1 MGKLDELFLRSMDDV
16 PEFTILQVGLTS
28 PERIEKEPYHDV
40 TDRFRGSR
48 ILVCDPDEHL
58 CECAN
63 KDRQPYDPEFFPA
76 ALGPHGQNTPFY
88 LSKNTAWNSTY
99 KPNED
104 VLRRYQNMADAMP
117 ESIAETTTIG
127 MDEFVKDVGVKDV
140 DLLRIHLPWSGIK
153 LLQSGEDAL
162 KRTLAVSINISMLPL
177 YEDQEL
183 FGELCQYFSS
193 QGFVF
198 HKFIGLYGRTFN
210 PVILKKDPDYVSSHL
225 WCHAI
230 FLKDI
235 MSIKKMNAAQ
245 LQKLA
250 LIADMYGSM
259 DVAMLALMAYD
270 IKHNTQYGK
279 IYGGLEED

>member
-1 MGKLDELFLRSMDDV
+1 MGTLDELFLRSVDDV
-16 PEFTILQVGLTS
+16 PEFTILQAGMAS
-28 PERIEKEPYHDV
+28 PERIPKEPYHDV
-40 TDRFRGSR
+40 MDRFRGSR

-58 CECAN
+58 CERAN
-63 KDRQPYDPEFFPA
+63 QDRRPDDPECFPI
-76 ALGPHGQNTPFY
+76 ALGAHGQSTPFY
-88 LSKNTAWNSTY
+88 LTKNTAWNSTY

-117 ESIAETTTIG
+117 ESIAETTMVG
-127 MDEFVKDVGVKDV
+127 MDEFVKEQGVKDV

-153 LLQSGEDAL
+153 LLQSGEDVL
-162 KRTLAVSINISMLPL
+162 KCTLVVSINVSMLQL

-183 FGELCQYFSS
+183 FGELCQYFSG

-210 PVILKKDPDYVSSHL
+210 PVLLKKDPDYVSNHL
-225 WCHAI
+225 WCHAV

-235 MSIKKMNAAQ
+235 MSIKKMNTAQ
-245 LQKLA
+245 LQKFA
-250 LIADMYGSM
+250 LIADMYGST

-270 IKHNTQYGK
+270 IKHGTQYGK
-279 IYGGLEED
+279 VYGGLD